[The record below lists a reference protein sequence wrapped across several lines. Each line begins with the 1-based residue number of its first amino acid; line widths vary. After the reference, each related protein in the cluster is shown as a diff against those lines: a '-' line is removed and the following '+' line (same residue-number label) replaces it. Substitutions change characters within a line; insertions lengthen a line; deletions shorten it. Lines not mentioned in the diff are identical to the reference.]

1 MKKLIAVAWTLILL
15 LTGSCKKTVEGVAQD
30 LIIQAM
36 TNGQWV
42 ITRFTQNNT
51 DITSS
56 FSGYKF
62 QYYAN
67 KTVDAIKNGM
77 KERTGNWD
85 GNATTMTTWA
95 DFPGAPVPISL
106 INGTWQITRNSW
118 TFVEANQVNGSE
130 TKTLRL
136 EKL

>member
-1 MKKLIAVAWTLILL
+1 MKKLITAAGILYLL
-15 LTGSCKKTVEGVAQD
+15 LACSCKKTTEEVVQD
-30 LIIQAM
+30 LVIQAM

-42 ITRFTQNNT
+42 ITRFTQNNS

-56 FSGYKF
+56 FSGYRF
-62 QYYAN
+62 QYYSN
-67 KTVDAIKNGM
+67 KTVDAFKNGL

-95 DFPGAPVPISL
+95 DFPGAPLPISL
-106 INGTWQITRNSW
+106 INGTWNITRNSW
-118 TFVEANQVNGSE
+118 TFVEATQLNGAE

>member
-1 MKKLIAVAWTLILL
+1 MKKLIAVVWTALFFDC
-15 LTGSCKKTVEGVAQD
+15 SCQKAVEEVAQD
-30 LIIQAM
+30 LVVQAM

-67 KTVDAIKNGM
+67 KTVDAIKNGAT
-77 KERTGNWD
+77 ERTGSWD
-85 GNATTMTTWA
+85 GNATAMTTWV
-95 DFPGAPVPISL
+95 DFPQAPSPISL
-106 INGTWQITRNSW
+106 INGTWNITRSSW
-118 TFVEANQVNGSE
+118 TYVEATQTSGTE
-130 TKTLRL
+130 IKTLRL
-136 EKL
+136 DKL